1 MSGYKIKYD
10 FCKKNQV
17 VKLVIICVL
26 LIIIGEIVFSQTID
40 TIILKEIVIN
50 SSRTETSEK
59 QMLRPIQIIDNRN
72 LNISHDNDI
81 STALKDF
88 SAIDIRQR
96 SFSSVQSDI
105 STRGGSFDQTLV
117 LLNGINLS
125 DPQTGHYS
133 LSIPIG
139 LTNLEN
145 IEVLYGPAS
154 RTFGAN
160 ALTGAVNFISRIPE
174 KNALKLDLSY
184 GSFNTINTELGIDN
198 VIKKFKQNLTLS
210 FSRSDGFMKNTDYN
224 RTNVYYENNFPIGR
238 VKVKS
243 MLGFLYKDYG
253 AFSFYTPMYSNQYE
267 KIRTGFAACKFSG
280 GTDLKWDY
288 KIYYRA
294 LVDEFQLFRETEDY
308 YTQIGGNWINFNTGD
323 TVSWYQRH
331 NNHFT
336 NIAGTGFNLEKDW
349 RFGKSAIGGEYRYE
363 QIYSSVLGNDVEPIH
378 NGLYDK
384 SDDRKN
390 LSFFAEHGYYSE
402 KFLFN
407 AGLMIYHNQK
417 YGMNY
422 YYGVDVGYYLSEK
435 FMIKTGVNK
444 SMRLPTFTELYYKGP
459 SNIGNVDLIPEQ
471 ALSFEA
477 GAKYYISKNSYI
489 NLNLFNRYGTNI
501 ISWVREEN
509 STVWETK
516 NLTELNV
523 AGIEVFAAYRDF
535 KEDFFVKSI
544 NLVYSYIYQDKY
556 AEGLESKYTLDQL
569 KHKFVFNLSHK
580 IYKNLSADWT
590 LNIFKRNGEYL
601 FFDFDQNAYTETVE
615 FPLSTLLNSR
625 IYAEFNKF
633 DIYISGYNLTN
644 TEYFDI
650 ANVPA
655 PGIAV
660 MGGVKIKL

>member
-1 MSGYKIKYD
+1 M
-10 FCKKNQV
+10 
-17 VKLVIICVL
+17 KLVIICVL
-26 LIIIGEIVFSQTID
+26 LIIIGETVFSQTID
-40 TIILKEIVIN
+40 TIILKEVVIN
-50 SSRTETSEK
+50 SSRTQASEK
-59 QMLRPIQIIDNRN
+59 QMLRPIQIIDNKS
-72 LNISHDNDI
+72 LNIPYDNDI

-125 DPQTGHYS
+125 DPQTGHHS
-133 LSIPIG
+133 LNIPIG
-139 LTNLEN
+139 LTNIEN

-160 ALTGAVNFISRIPE
+160 ALTGAVNFISRIPD
-174 KNALKLDLSY
+174 KNALKLDLLY
-184 GSFNTINTELGIDN
+184 GSFNTFNADLGIDN
-198 VIKKFKQNLTLS
+198 VIKKFKQSFTLS
-210 FSRSDGFMKNTDYN
+210 YSRSDGFMKNTDYN
-224 RTNVYYENNFPIGR
+224 RTNIYYENNFPIGR

-294 LVDEFQLFRETEDY
+294 LADEFQLFREAEDY
-308 YTQIGGNWINFNTGD
+308 YTHIVGNWINFNTGD

-336 NIAGTGFNLEKDW
+336 NIAGTGFNIEKDW

-363 QIYSSVLGNDVEPIH
+363 QIYSSVLGNDVEPIQ

-390 LSFFAEHGYYSE
+390 LSVFAEHGYYSE

-407 AGLMIYHNQK
+407 TGLMIYHNQK
-417 YGMNY
+417 YGVNY
-422 YYGVDVGYYLSEK
+422 YYGADVGYYFSEK
-435 FMIKTGVNK
+435 LMIKTGINK

-459 SNIGNVDLIPEQ
+459 SNIGNADLIPEQ
-471 ALSFEA
+471 AFSFEA
-477 GAKYYISKNSYI
+477 GAKYYISKNSFI

-523 AGIEVFAAYRDF
+523 AGIEVFAAYSDF
-535 KEDFFVKSI
+535 KQDFFVKNI

-556 AEGLESKYTLDQL
+556 AAGLESKYTLDQL
-569 KHKFVFNLSHK
+569 KHKIVLNLSHK

-601 FFDFDQNAYTETVE
+601 FFDFDQNLYTEVVE
-615 FPLSTLLNSR
+615 FPLSTLLNVK
-625 IYAEFNKF
+625 ICAEFKNF
-633 DIYISGYNLTN
+633 DIYVSGYNLTN